1 MAEEKSSL
9 EIDDWLDDLAEDKPV
24 GSAEEVS
31 GELEQSDLDD
41 LFGSQTSAPVFAS
54 GGGGEDFSE
63 LEQSDIDSLLG
74 TGEDSVPEAGDDFDL
89 DQSEINSLLGSGE
102 APVLEAG
109 EDFDLDQSD
118 IDDLFA
124 GAKENEGEG
133 EAVRAKNPDAPSED
147 DVEQLFAGLGE
158 DAVGKLETVGF
169 AEVAREEEKKAGESD
184 PGEDKFSLPD
194 DGGLEDDDFDFGD
207 LPDIPDETNTV
218 GISSRSGMGEEDI
231 FASRPSAA
239 GPDFLEEAPSVAT
252 AAESR
257 RPPPTGNDSSFPPP
271 VMAGRI
277 KEIVI
282 AALLLLLLLGGGGYW
297 FIVKSKKVEIP
308 VPVASPVQEKPVAP
322 PNAMPLAAASQW
334 RMIQLDEPLS
344 IELGGSDA
352 DNDPLKFEIVTPPGF
367 GKLVGDPPQITYLAN
382 QDFPGEDRFEFRVF
396 DGRLASCP
404 AWVVVMGPEKTEP
417 AVTEA
422 VQEVR
427 PQERPVVR
435 AKNVRLKTLSTVPLI
450 IDWKKIWAGANAS
463 PFSAKVS
470 VEILSGPPLRGMLSR
485 LDSRRH
491 RYEPERYF
499 GGTEVVRYRFKAGG
513 MSSPER
519 ELVLEVMHSDM
530 PPVLVLQPVA
540 DSYKVGERVLL
551 DARDTSDDSPGRVQF
566 DFEQLS
572 GPPVYL
578 EKLNGQDSA
587 RSFVVPSFFRSE
599 QKTRIVIRVTA
610 TDSGGQRTRKEIG
623 IIPVS
628 KRQTALWGGTE

>member
-9 EIDDWLDDLAEDKPV
+9 EIDDWLDDLAEDKSV
-24 GSAEEVS
+24 GSAEEIS
-31 GELEQSDLDD
+31 GELEQADLDD
-41 LFGSQTSAPVFAS
+41 LFGTRASAPVFAS
-54 GGGGEDFSE
+54 GGGGEDFAE

-74 TGEDSVPEAGDDFDL
+74 TGEDPGPETGDDFDL

-102 APVLEAG
+102 DPALAAG

-133 EAVRAKNPDAPSED
+133 ESVRAENPDAPSED
-147 DVEQLFAGLGE
+147 DVDQLFAGLGE

-169 AEVAREEEKKAGESD
+169 AEVAREEEKKAGEGD
-184 PGEDKFSLPD
+184 PGEVKFSLPD
-194 DGGLEDDDFDFGD
+194 DGGLDDDFDFGD
-207 LPDIPDETNTV
+207 LPDIPDETNIV
-218 GISSRSGMGEEDI
+218 GVSSRSGMGEEDI
-231 FASRPSAA
+231 FASRTPEA
-239 GPDFLEEAPSVAT
+239 GPDFLEEATSVAT
-252 AAESR
+252 AAESWR
-257 RPPPTGNDSSFPPP
+257 TPPTGNDSSFPPP

-282 AALLLLLLLGGGGYW
+282 AAFLLLLLLGGGGYW
-297 FIVKSKKVEIP
+297 FMVKNKKVEIP
-308 VPVASPVQEKPVAP
+308 APVAPPVQEKPIAP
-322 PNAMPLAAASQW
+322 PNAMPVAGASQW

-344 IELGGSDA
+344 IELEGSDA
-352 DNDPLKFEIVTPPGF
+352 DNDPLKFEIVTPPSF
-367 GKLVGDPPQITYLAN
+367 GKLVGDPPKITYLAN
-382 QDFPGEDRFEFRVF
+382 QDFSGEDRFEFRVF
-396 DGRLASCP
+396 DGQLASCP
-404 AWVVVMGPEKTEP
+404 AWVVVMGPEKTAP

-422 VQEVR
+422 AQEVR
-427 PQERPVVR
+427 PQERPLVG

-463 PFSAKVS
+463 LFNAKVS

-485 LDSRRH
+485 LDSSRH

-499 GGTEVVRYRFKAGG
+499 DGTEVVRYRFKAGG
-513 MSSPER
+513 LFSPER
-519 ELVLEVMHSDM
+519 ELVLEVTHSDT

-540 DSYKVGERVLL
+540 DSYKVGERVVL
-551 DARDTSDDSPGRVQF
+551 DARGTSDDSPGRVQF
-566 DFEQLS
+566 DWEQLS

-587 RSFVVPSFFRSE
+587 MSFVVPSFFRSE

-628 KRQTALWGGTE
+628 KRQTALWGGAE